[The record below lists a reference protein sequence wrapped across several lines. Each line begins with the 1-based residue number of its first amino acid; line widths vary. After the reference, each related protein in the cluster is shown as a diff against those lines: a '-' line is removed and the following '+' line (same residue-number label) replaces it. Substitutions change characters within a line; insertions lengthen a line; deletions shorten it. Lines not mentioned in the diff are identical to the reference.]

1 MLRVINQELGQERAW
16 TAFMAGDGKKDE
28 PFSHYLRRKGMEART
43 APDAEHAAAR
53 DARTIQDVKDR
64 LGSLYKPPI
73 RA

>member
-1 MLRVINQELGQERAW
+1 
-16 TAFMAGDGKKDE
+16 MAGDGKKDE